1 MYTLPPDTSWCT
13 PSEASPWVA
22 VGAVGTRRNTHAA
35 RGAASRV
42 AGTTGGAAQRVVH
55 APAGRVRDAA
65 ARRPG
70 LRAAGVLP
78 CGVPPSRHVPRHAVQ
93 PRVRPA
99 PHHAPH
105 VSRPR
110 HPLVENLGERSTQ
123 VNSAFLDA
131 GVLHQAPT
139 PHPGLRSKMKR
150 VDTRTHRRAL
160 PHLLQHAPSAGSRW
174 WCAMA
179 TSCWWSAYA
188 TGACFAALGWH
199 AAPISRYRTSLRTR
213 RRRAHGCART
223 TVRRQRTLTGHS
235 RGVGCGCCVLLQ
247 PAHRSNRQLSDG
259 GGVRPPGQP
268 RAGVQPPAS
277 LAHCRAHPGCAS
289 VRPPCS
295 PAHLGE
301 GFL

>member
-1 MYTLPPDTSWCT
+1 
-13 PSEASPWVA
+13 
-22 VGAVGTRRNTHAA
+22 
-35 RGAASRV
+35 
-42 AGTTGGAAQRVVH
+42 
-55 APAGRVRDAA
+55 
-65 ARRPG
+65 
-70 LRAAGVLP
+70 
-78 CGVPPSRHVPRHAVQ
+78 
-93 PRVRPA
+93 
-99 PHHAPH
+99 
-105 VSRPR
+105 
-110 HPLVENLGERSTQ
+110 
-123 VNSAFLDA
+123 
-131 GVLHQAPT
+131 
-139 PHPGLRSKMKR
+139 MKR

-223 TVRRQRTLTGHS
+223 TASETAAHLDGSLAGGWVW
-235 RGVGCGCCVLLQ
+235 LQ

-277 LAHCRAHPGCAS
+277 LAHCRTHPGCAS

-295 PAHLGE
+295 QAHLGE
-301 GFL
+301 GSSKFGISALNGKVLHGRPRHVQPGPAHSSSAHALSCCPVQLTAARNMR